1 MSYKVTRANK
11 MRSRNGQPRSGHC
24 IECGRLTNEANGGTR
39 VTIPAQKNGV
49 WLCYDHRG
57 KKNLKG
63 YGEENRYTIGTP
75 TKDGISISVELE
87 SMGYSSHARAY
98 LDYNKFIPTNDC
110 TVDIEYKSP
119 IYFSEIPLAK
129 IVGGIEYMDTNDH
142 YKFKVNHP
150 NCGIHT
156 HYGFVDNHF
165 DFRTLDIYYEELFKP
180 LCEVVESLTD
190 GQREAIFGRTYGEYN
205 SRCSYSYPDRHANWI
220 NIQHKYT
227 LEIRMPK
234 FTTADTYMR
243 FVKCFKKI
251 FKALDTHY
259 ISKVHNERNA
269 MKAGRKM
276 MMVFKKEYKE
286 FFEPAIN
293 LTTTPASDSA
303 TITLDNNSSLCYNN
317 MATSYRNLI
326 RVDTD
331 EWIPYTIT
339 RSA

>member
-1 MSYKVTRANK
+1 MPYKTTRANK
-11 MRSRNGQPRSGHC
+11 MRSRNGQPKGGHC
-24 IECGRLTNEANGGTR
+24 IECGHYTNESMGGKR

-49 WLCYDHRG
+49 WLCCDHRG

-63 YGEENRYTIGTP
+63 YGVENRETVGTP
-75 TKDGISISVELE
+75 TKDGISMSVELE
-87 SMGYSSHARAY
+87 SMGVSSHARAY
-98 LDYNKFIPTNDC
+98 LDYNKFIPTADC

-129 IVGGIEYMDTNDH
+129 IVGGIEYMDKNDN
-142 YKFKVNHP
+142 YKFKVNHYS
-150 NCGIHT
+150 CGIHT

-165 DFRTLDIYYEELFKP
+165 DFRTLEVHYEELFKP
-180 LCEVVESLTD
+180 LCDVVNSLDDT
-190 GQREAIFGRTYGEYN
+190 QRIEIFGRTFGEYN
-205 SRCSYSYPDRHANWI
+205 SRCEYYYPDRHVNWI

-259 ISKVHNERNA
+259 ISKEHTERNA
-269 MKAGRKM
+269 KKAGRKM

-286 FFEPAIN
+286 YFQPIEDNIF
-293 LTTTPASDSA
+293 TPFI
-303 TITLDNNSSLCYNN
+303 ITVNAND
-317 MATSYRNLI
+317 
-326 RVDTD
+326 
-331 EWIPYTIT
+331 IT
-339 RSA
+339 RDTLERRSA